1 MPVFESMGM
10 KDIFD
15 SVRADLTRMGTSSR
29 GNIFIG
35 AAFQK
40 AFIEVNSNGT
50 RAAAVSV
57 AEAKDGC
64 AMVDIPKTVILD
76 KPFIYII
83 ADDSQLEGLPLFM
96 GTVEKI

>member
-1 MPVFESMGM
+1 M
-10 KDIFD
+10 
-15 SVRADLTRMGTSSR
+15 
-29 GNIFIG
+29 
-35 AAFQK
+35 
-40 AFIEVNSNGT
+40 NSNGT

-83 ADDSQLEGLPLFM
+83 VDDSQLEGLPLFM
-96 GTVEKI
+96 GTVENI